1 MVECITTIITLLNDS
16 TTVELEGGR
25 ACIKSNG
32 ERLLRDFGFDFAD
45 RILDLSPMTNFT
57 HSLGSVML
65 AVAFS
70 TSVT

>member
-1 MVECITTIITLLNDS
+1 MVECITTVITLFNDS
-16 TTVELEGGR
+16 TAVELEGGR

-32 ERLLRDFGFDFAD
+32 KRLLRDFSFDFVD

>member
-16 TTVELEGGR
+16 TTVELESGR

-32 ERLLRDFGFDFAD
+32 ERLLSDFGFDFVD

-57 HSLGSVML
+57 NSLGSVML